1 MPRINLLPWRE
12 QERKIRRRE
21 FSVAAGA
28 AVFAAVIV
36 ALGGKVVYSSWI
48 DAQTE
53 KNNLLKKEI
62 VKLDAQ
68 IADIQDLESRK
79 QRLVARMEIIEKLQ
93 RKRPEIVHQFDELV
107 RTVPDGVYLTSIKQS
122 GNKLEIK
129 GVAQSSTRVSTFMR
143 NIDSSVWMDNPELQV
158 VEAAKDS
165 PTGGSSFTLFTDTVG
180 VNLEERRRINREEG
194 CGKMN
199 FLDQLRALDPR
210 DPGRW
215 PLAIRGILRHG

>member
-12 QERKIRRRE
+12 QERKVRRRE
-21 FSVAAGA
+21 FLVAAGA
-28 AVFAAVIV
+28 AVFAAVIF

-48 DAQTE
+48 DAQNE

-68 IADIQDLESRK
+68 IADIQDLENRK

-93 RKRPEIVHQFDELV
+93 SSRPKVVHLFDELV
-107 RTVPDGVYLTSIKQS
+107 KQVPEGIYLTQIKQN
-122 GNKLEIK
+122 GNRLEIH

-143 NIDSSVWMDNPELQV
+143 NIDGSAWLTNPVLQV
-158 VEAAKDS
+158 VESAKDS

-180 VNLEERRRINREEG
+180 VDIDSNG
-194 CGKMN
+194 PTTVKKV
-199 FLDQLRALDPR
+199 A
-210 DPGRW
+210 
-215 PLAIRGILRHG
+215 AK